1 MLVVG
6 TAWMAAVGWRLL
18 PRRPPEELLRV
29 MRREARLVRVYR
41 LSERLFEVRIPPGS
55 PLAGKTLEE
64 SQLGR
69 AHGLTV
75 VALVRGTERIVAP
88 PKDLVLRSED
98 HLVIEGR
105 LDELLQAEAF
115 ARLGL

>member
-1 MLVVG
+1 M
-6 TAWMAAVGWRLL
+6 
-18 PRRPPEELLRV
+18 
-29 MRREARLVRVYR
+29 
-41 LSERLFEVRIPPGS
+41 
-55 PLAGKTLEE
+55 
-64 SQLGR
+64 
-69 AHGLTV
+69 

-88 PKDLVLRSED
+88 PKDMVLRSED